1 MNAEFRLPDL
11 GEGLPEAEIVQWLVA
26 EGDEVTLN
34 QPIAEVETAKA
45 IVELPSP
52 FAGTVQTLHAA
63 AGDVVAVGSPLI
75 VITVPGDEP
84 TAASGGTAAHAV
96 AAASGTV
103 AEDAAEPERAI
114 PNLVGYGAAPR
125 ASGRPQRRAVRR
137 GAAAAGAGGR
147 SGATASDTAVLDAAP
162 HDLVDSAPP
171 LDVRH
176 ERPRSTP
183 PVRQLA
189 KQLGVDL
196 ALIEAS
202 GVTAVTMSNAS
213 PHEWP
218 PRRPR
223 RCRRAARRSPPART
237 GATRARP
244 SARPAR
250 RFAGCAR
257 RRRPRWCAAP
267 SRRRT

>member
-75 VITVPGDEP
+75 VIAVPGDEP

-103 AEDAAEPERAI
+103 AEDAAGQTETRGRSNSKATRHFWPSQSSVAVCWLTRTIMPTRGWRFLSMKVTRWPTRKLAR
-114 PNLVGYGAAPR
+114 PGTSGGGLSRLGAATAGVGPL
-125 ASGRPQRRAVRR
+125 SG
-137 GAAAAGAGGR
+137 
-147 SGATASDTAVLDAAP
+147 DTALGSVRIAA
-162 HDLVDSAPP
+162 
-171 LDVRH
+171 
-176 ERPRSTP
+176 
-183 PVRQLA
+183 
-189 KQLGVDL
+189 
-196 ALIEAS
+196 
-202 GVTAVTMSNAS
+202 
-213 PHEWP
+213 
-218 PRRPR
+218 
-223 RCRRAARRSPPART
+223 
-237 GATRARP
+237 
-244 SARPAR
+244 
-250 RFAGCAR
+250 
-257 RRRPRWCAAP
+257 
-267 SRRRT
+267 